1 MSAAPATIRI
11 AYRFTFKDGRAREF
25 ALSLDHETLQ
35 VVQAPR
41 ASWPEWTAL
50 AYKKCPNCPLDEAHH
65 PRCPV
70 AANLVEVVLAF
81 KDERSY
87 DEVDVTV
94 DVHERRYLK
103 HASVQQALSAMIGVL
118 TVASG
123 CPVLDKLRPM
133 VDTHLPFMS
142 PEESTYRVIAMYLL
156 AQYFRDR
163 QGLPPDW
170 DLDQLVGLL
179 EECRRT
185 NAALVRRLQTLGIND
200 ATLNALA
207 QLNTM
212 GEITSLSI
220 EGDLKRLEKIFSDHY
235 GRRAGG
241 GS

>member
-1 MSAAPATIRI
+1 VSGVPSTIRI
-11 AYRFTFKDGRAREF
+11 AYRFSFKDGRARDF
-25 ALSLDHETLQ
+25 AITLDHATLQ
-35 VVQAPR
+35 VVAAPR
-41 ASWPEWTAL
+41 ESYPEWTAL
-50 AYKKCPNCPLDEAHH
+50 AYKKCPNCPLDEALH

-70 AANLVEVVLAF
+70 ATNFVDVVEAF
-81 KDERSY
+81 KHERSY

-118 TVASG
+118 TVTSG

-156 AQYFRDR
+156 AQYFRNK
-163 QGLPPDW
+163 QGLAPDW

-200 ATLNALA
+200 ASLNALA
-207 QLNTM
+207 MLNTM

-220 EGDLKRLEKIFSDHY
+220 DGDLKRLEKIFSDHY
-235 GRRAGG
+235 GRHSTG
-241 GS
+241 